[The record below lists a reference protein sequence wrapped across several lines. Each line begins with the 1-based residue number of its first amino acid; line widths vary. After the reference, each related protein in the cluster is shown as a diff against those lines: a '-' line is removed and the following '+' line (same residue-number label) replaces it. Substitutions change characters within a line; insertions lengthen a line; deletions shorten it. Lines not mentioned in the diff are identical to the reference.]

1 MSAKRYYWLKMP
13 RNFFKRHDIRIVES
27 LPNGHAVAYFYLKLL
42 VESVDHDGELRFN
55 AAVPYDAE
63 MLATITNTAPETVK
77 EALEVLERFE
87 LIEITTD
94 GTIVLPQA
102 KKLID
107 SAVDND
113 NARRQARY
121 RERQKEENDGEEMPA
136 NPSNSLQALRKVT
149 DSVTKSNAD
158 ALRKITHPVTNSNES
173 KSKSKSKS
181 KIIERDKREND
192 EAGAIVSAPAVIPP
206 SPDYILDYMIRY
218 KLEKGLTVNEVF
230 EAEKFFNYY
239 ESNGWRVGSNKM
251 KDWQAAARGWLLRSE
266 KEVKTAPAGNSNP
279 FGDLL
284 GGNE

>member
-121 RERQKEENDGEEMPA
+121 RERQKEENEGEEMPA
-136 NPSNSLQALRKVT
+136 NPSNSFQ
-149 DSVTKSNAD
+149 
-158 ALRKITHPVTNSNES
+158 ALRKITHPVTNNNES

-181 KIIERDKREND
+181 KNIERDKREND
-192 EAGAIVSAPAVIPP
+192 EAGAIVSAPAAIPP
-206 SPDYILDYMIRY
+206 SPDYILDYMTRY

-266 KEVKTAPAGNSNP
+266 KEVKTAPPVNP
-279 FGDLL
+279 FADLL
-284 GGNE
+284 GGDALD